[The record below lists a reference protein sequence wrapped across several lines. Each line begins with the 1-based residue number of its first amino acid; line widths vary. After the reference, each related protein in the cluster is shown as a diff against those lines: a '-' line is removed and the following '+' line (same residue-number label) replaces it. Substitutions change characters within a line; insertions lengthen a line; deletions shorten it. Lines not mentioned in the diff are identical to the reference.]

1 MRVVPR
7 LNPFVC
13 PDCALWVREVE
24 STWGEI
30 LLLNAARDPLGRVVP
45 WPSDRENG
53 QTQARLLPAG
63 VPAENEDTW
72 SVHSCSGVVGCG
84 LFACLHLQVRLHFV
98 FSQEAPRLGS
108 HGDSR
113 FSSIDAADSSGH
125 FRWAAMVQPRNS

>member
-1 MRVVPR
+1 MGVVPR

-53 QTQARLLPAG
+53 QAQARLLPAG
-63 VPAENEDTW
+63 VPAEDEDTW

-84 LFACLHLQVRLHFV
+84 LFTGDPVYFGARVMYSDARQ
-98 FSQEAPRLGS
+98 QEILYVDSDVSNWDLLGL
-108 HGDSR
+108 
-113 FSSIDAADSSGH
+113 
-125 FRWAAMVQPRNS
+125 

>member
-1 MRVVPR
+1 MGVAPR

-30 LLLNAARDPLGRVVP
+30 LLLNADRDPVGRVVP
-45 WPSDRENG
+45 WPSERATG

-63 VPAENEDTW
+63 VPVENKDTG

-113 FSSIDAADSSGH
+113 FSNADAADSSGH
-125 FRWAAMVQPRNS
+125 VRRAGMV